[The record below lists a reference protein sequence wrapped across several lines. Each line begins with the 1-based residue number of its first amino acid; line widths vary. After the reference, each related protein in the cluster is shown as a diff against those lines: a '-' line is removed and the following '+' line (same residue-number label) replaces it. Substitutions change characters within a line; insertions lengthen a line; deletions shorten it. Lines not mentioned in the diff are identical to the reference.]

1 MNDAFQI
8 AATGL
13 DAHRQQVDVIAD
25 NLANMA
31 WHELPLNYLDTWT
44 DAVARVTVDDV
55 RAAFQRKLQPER
67 MVTVTVGAKP

>member
-1 MNDAFQI
+1 
-8 AATGL
+8 L
-13 DAHRQQVDVIAD
+13 D

-31 WHELPLNYLDTWT
+31 WHELPLDYLDTWT
-44 DAVARVTVDDV
+44 QAVDRVTVQDI